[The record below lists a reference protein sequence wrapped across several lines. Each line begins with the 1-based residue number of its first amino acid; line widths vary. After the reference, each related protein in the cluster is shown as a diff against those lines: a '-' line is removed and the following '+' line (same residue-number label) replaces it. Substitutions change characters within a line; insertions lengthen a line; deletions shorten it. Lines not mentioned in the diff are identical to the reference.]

1 MEKGGVGVRVLALC
15 FLSLLHLAAAG
26 RVYDVLR
33 YGAKGNGRTDD
44 SRAFLNAWRD
54 VCADRD
60 NPTLLI
66 PYRARFL
73 VKGLTFQG
81 KCSSSVTVKIDGDI
95 VAPEWFWTNEYVSLM
110 AFHNVN
116 RLTVVGGGEIDGK
129 GKIWWDCFNRKEGK
143 CVNRPN
149 IMSFAFCNDLTLRG
163 IALRDSPS
171 KHLTFF
177 ASARIS
183 MSRLRISAPGDSPN
197 TDGMLI
203 ALCKHVVVS
212 SSTIGVGDDCVA
224 IGSNTTNVTVSNVK
238 CGPGHG
244 FSIGSLGGDSSPATV
259 KRVHFLNSTL
269 TNTTVGVRIKTWMSG
284 GTGQVRNVMFKH
296 INFTSVRKPIQIDQ
310 YYCPARN
317 CQNRT
322 SSLTIENVEFAHLHG
337 SSSDELATEL
347 LCSKYHP
354 CRGIVMRD
362 VHFTWNGV
370 APAKSACF
378 NVLSSRSYGRVLP
391 SLNCV
396 AG

>member
-1 MEKGGVGVRVLALC
+1 M
-15 FLSLLHLAAAG
+15 
-26 RVYDVLR
+26 
-33 YGAKGNGRTDD
+33 AK
-44 SRAFLNAWRD
+44 AFLRAWDD

-66 PYRARFL
+66 PSGATFL
-73 VKGLTFQG
+73 IKKLIFQG
-81 KCSSSVTVKIDGDI
+81 NCNSRVTVRIDGDI
-95 VAPEWFWTNEYVSLM
+95 VAPEWFWTDEYVSLM

-116 RLTVVGGGEIDGK
+116 SLTVDGDGQIDGK
-129 GKIWWDCFNRKEGK
+129 GKIWWDCFSRK
-143 CVNRPN
+143 

-183 MSRLRISAPGDSPN
+183 MSGLRISAPGDSPN

-203 ALCKHVVVS
+203 AQCKHVVVS
-212 SSTIGVGDDCVA
+212 NSAIGVGDDCVA
-224 IGSNTTNVTVSNVK
+224 VGTNTTNVTVTNVQ

-244 FSIGSLGGDSSPATV
+244 FSIGSLGGDSSPVTV

-284 GTGQVRNVMFKH
+284 GTGRVRNVLFEN

-317 CQNRT
+317 CRNKT
-322 SSLTIENVEFAHLHG
+322 SSLTIENVEFAHLQG

-347 LCSKYHP
+347 LCSRYYP

-362 VHFTWNGV
+362 VHFQWNGV

-378 NVLSSRSYGRVLP
+378 NVLTSKFYGRVLP